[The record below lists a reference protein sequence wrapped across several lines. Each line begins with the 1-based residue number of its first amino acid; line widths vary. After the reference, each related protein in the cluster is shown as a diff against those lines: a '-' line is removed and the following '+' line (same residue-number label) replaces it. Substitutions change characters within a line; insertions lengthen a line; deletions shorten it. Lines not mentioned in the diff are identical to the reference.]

1 MKYEKQR
8 ISSAALHRISCSCVG
23 ALSSVSLF
31 RCIFSFGTFFSGL
44 FAFTQ
49 LFFQT
54 LYAVILVVSLITDTF
69 LMSVAFVI
77 LLMCLRRYSGVF
89 HCKTAEICLL
99 VSFLMYLL
107 AIFGYEFVSFIS
119 NMVYGISTVLSSV
132 IVLIFSPVEDKN
144 RPLDETEKVLYRQ
157 KAMIALCIILALE
170 FAALIFEFRALS
182 YLSACSLTA
191 NAVLILISQI
201 RRCKNEIIISESS
214 CEDH

>member
-1 MKYEKQR
+1 MLKSIAEEVTVLM
-8 ISSAALHRISCSCVG
+8 AANNIIKTEEIE
-23 ALSSVSLF
+23 AY
-31 RCIFSFGTFFSGL
+31 TYGL
-44 FAFTQ
+44 E
-49 LFFQT
+49 LIIPKVI

-77 LLMCLRRYSGVF
+77 LLMCLRRYSGGF

-107 AIFGYEFVSFIS
+107 AIFGYEFVSFIP

-157 KAMIALCIILALE
+157 KAMIALCIIHALE

>member
-1 MKYEKQR
+1 MLKSIAEE
-8 ISSAALHRISCSCVG
+8 ITVAL
-23 ALSSVSLF
+23 VSND
-31 RCIFSFGTFFSGL
+31 IIKIEEMEAYTYGL
-44 FAFTQ
+44 E
-49 LFFQT
+49 LLIPKVI

-77 LLMCLRRYSGVF
+77 LLMCLRRYSGGF

-107 AIFGYEFVSFIS
+107 AIFGYEFVSFIP

>member
-1 MKYEKQR
+1 MLKSIAEEVTVVM
-8 ISSAALHRISCSCVG
+8 AANDIIKTEEME
-23 ALSSVSLF
+23 AY
-31 RCIFSFGTFFSGL
+31 TYGL
-44 FAFTQ
+44 E
-49 LFFQT
+49 LLIPKVI
-54 LYAVILVVSLITDTF
+54 LYVVILVVSLITDTF

-77 LLMCLRRYSGVF
+77 LLMSLRRYSGGF
-89 HCKTAEICLL
+89 HCKTAEICVI

-107 AIFGYEFVSFIS
+107 AIFGYEFVSFIP
-119 NMVYGISTVLSSV
+119 NMVYGVSTVLSSV

-144 RPLDETEKVLYRQ
+144 RPLDETEKKLYRQ
-157 KAMIALCIILALE
+157 KAMIALSFILILE
-170 FAALIFEFRALS
+170 FASLILEFRALS

>member
-1 MKYEKQR
+1 MLKSIAEEVTVLM
-8 ISSAALHRISCSCVG
+8 AANDIIKTEEIE
-23 ALSSVSLF
+23 AY
-31 RCIFSFGTFFSGL
+31 TYGL
-44 FAFTQ
+44 E
-49 LFFQT
+49 LIIPKVI

-77 LLMCLRRYSGVF
+77 LLMCLRRYSGGF

-107 AIFGYEFVSFIS
+107 AIFGYEFVSFIP

-144 RPLDETEKVLYRQ
+144 RPLDETEKKLYRQ
-157 KAMIALCIILALE
+157 KAMIALSFILVLE
-170 FAALIFEFRALS
+170 FASLILEFRALS

-191 NAVLILISQI
+191 NAVLILLSQT
-201 RRCKNEIIISESS
+201 RRCKYESNNPESS
-214 CEDH
+214 CENS

>member
-1 MKYEKQR
+1 MIIPKV
-8 ISSAALHRISCSCVG
+8 I
-23 ALSSVSLF
+23 
-31 RCIFSFGTFFSGL
+31 
-44 FAFTQ
+44 
-49 LFFQT
+49 

-77 LLMCLRRYSGVF
+77 LLMCLRRYSGGF

-107 AIFGYEFVSFIS
+107 AIFGYEFVSFIP

-157 KAMIALCIILALE
+157 KAMIALCIIHALE